1 MSNNQQK
8 NTTQKPSS
16 PTKQSIFQTGAL
28 KNRNQSP
35 ILASQKQAMKSQE
48 KSLLLD
54 ESITNNNSWKQT
66 TEIQIKNSFQ
76 AESNLKETI
85 EQLVQ
90 NITLKLKQQET
101 DQFIKELNSPILTQ
115 DPSVALYQAPIE
127 KSSSNQDLLGK
138 IVAQETK
145 KARAVKQ
152 FIFNQFSSNDQS
164 LNISIN
170 SSFTTQQQQKN
181 QISNISNKPRQTN
194 GGSPQKF
201 QNKAFIQEPQL
212 DQKLNSALN
221 SQIKQLEQL
230 IQNTNQQYLQLQ
242 EQTKKWN
249 SDLLIQVNS
258 QQTKI
263 LQLESFFNK
272 IDQEQNREKK
282 ITHQLQIKNEKQE
295 ISENTTN
302 QEVQKQLQLVMKNL
316 NSLAEHQQQQM
327 MIIKTALTTELKN
340 EFLCCSEYKLSQQ
353 ELQTQLNLLK
363 DSVKQTQQQ
372 SQEILIRKQ
381 QMIENLNLEIKNLM
395 SLNKQKNEEIDQIK
409 LQNDA
414 IIGQINDNKD
424 EITKQNQFISEIY
437 NLYQKINQ
445 KLPST

>member
-1 MSNNQQK
+1 MSNQQK
-8 NTTQKPSS
+8 NTIQKPSS
-16 PTKQSIFQTGAL
+16 PNKSSIFQTGAL

-35 ILASQKQAMKSQE
+35 ILVSQKQPIKSQE
-48 KSLLLD
+48 KSLILD
-54 ESITNNNSWKQT
+54 ESITNNNQWKQT

-85 EQLVQ
+85 ESIVQ

-101 DQFIKELNSPILTQ
+101 DLFIKELNSPILTQ

-127 KSSSNQDLLGK
+127 KSNSTQDLFSK

-170 SSFTTQQQQKN
+170 SSFSTQQQQKT
-181 QISNISNKPRQTN
+181 QINNNINKNRQNN
-194 GGSPQKF
+194 GGSPSKF
-201 QNKAFIQEPQL
+201 QNKTFQQEPLL
-212 DQKLNSALN
+212 DQKSNQVLNQ
-221 SQIKQLEQL
+221 QIKQLEQM
-230 IQNTNQQYLQLQ
+230 IQSTNQQYLQLQ
-242 EQTKKWN
+242 EQIKKQN
-249 SDLLIQVNS
+249 SDLCIQINTQAS
-258 QQTKI
+258 KI
-263 LQLESFFNK
+263 LLLESYFNK
-272 IDQEQNREKK
+272 IDQEQNREKQ
-282 ITHQLQIKNEKQE
+282 IIHQQQIKNEKQE
-295 ISENTTN
+295 INENTSN

-327 MIIKTALTTELKN
+327 MIIKTALTTELKK
-340 EFLCCSEYKLSQQ
+340 EFLCSSDYKLNQQ
-353 ELQTQLNLLK
+353 ELQSQLTILK

-372 SQEILIRKQ
+372 SQETLIRKQ

-395 SLNKQKNEEIDQIK
+395 NINKLKNEEIDQIK

-414 IIGQINDNKD
+414 IIGQINENKE
-424 EITKQNQFISEIY
+424 EIIKQNQFISEIY

-445 KLPST
+445 KLPNV